1 MILFGLQSEQQ
12 ETYKEMQRI
21 KKPIG
26 SYVIY
31 NKFPN
36 FQVLVLLRISQF
48 FYQFVKPNTSEVIQ
62 NNLLLKINTC
72 GKKVR

>member
-1 MILFGLQSEQQ
+1 MQQ
-12 ETYKEMQRI
+12 I
-21 KKPIG
+21 KKRIG

-31 NKFPN
+31 YKFSN
-36 FQVLVLLRISQF
+36 FEVLVLLRISQFF

-62 NNLLLKINTC
+62 NNLFLKINTC

>member
-1 MILFGLQSEQQ
+1 
-12 ETYKEMQRI
+12 MQRI

-48 FYQFVKPNTSEVIQ
+48 FNQFLKPNTSEVIQ
-62 NNLLLKINTC
+62 NNLLLKINTAEKRSDNLC
-72 GKKVR
+72 T